1 MAAGPLLTGIVQES
15 LSNILPDPIAA
26 IQTDGVGGLDFH
38 GPLAPPAGDAQDVA
52 LNFGEA
58 PLTHLG
64 PRRAG
69 ATVFEYRLP
78 VFVWER
84 RIWSR
89 SGARRSLRR

>member
-1 MAAGPLLTGIVQES
+1 MAAGPLLTGIVQEP
-15 LSNILPDPIAA
+15 LRNILPDPIAA
-26 IQTDGVGGLDFH
+26 IQSDGVGGLDFH
-38 GPLAPPAGDAQDVA
+38 GPLAPPAGNAQDVA
-52 LNFGEA
+52 LNVGQA

-69 ATVFEYRLP
+69 ATVSQYRLP

-89 SGARRSLRR
+89 SGARRSLGR

>member
-1 MAAGPLLTGIVQES
+1 MAAGSLLTGIVQEP
-15 LSNILPDPIAA
+15 LRNILPDPIAA
-26 IQTDGVGGLDFH
+26 IQSDGVGGLDFH
-38 GPLAPPAGDAQDVA
+38 GPLAPPAGNAQDVA
-52 LNFGEA
+52 LNVGQA

-69 ATVFEYRLP
+69 ATVSQYRLP

-89 SGARRSLRR
+89 SGARRPLRR